1 MSVCVCVCISVYVCV
16 CSHTNPLT
24 VSNLIADLPHACRR
38 RLTYISHAQL
48 VHLPPHLDPSGDGD
62 IPKWKPLP
70 LPSSLPWTACLPRD
84 CPVIKALPQVG
95 PQYPH
100 VERVVHTATI
110 HSILHQTMHEVPLRW
125 TCNRIYRHI
134 TYTNI
139 CFHGTDPSC
148 THCLSYDLRL
158 NIFSQ

>member
-48 VHLPPHLDPSGDGD
+48 VHLPPHLDLVEMGIFPNGSPSHF
-62 IPKWKPLP
+62 LP
-70 LPSSLPWTACLPRD
+70 PFRGLPAFPGTV
-84 CPVIKALPQVG
+84 PVIKALPQVG

-125 TCNRIYRHI
+125 TA
-134 TYTNI
+134 TEFTD
-139 CFHGTDPSC
+139 TSLTPTSVSMAPDPSC